1 MADQFLPM
9 AFYWQG
15 KKAAETNAVDVEF
28 NNGREKLIG
37 QEGIIAY
44 SRGIATMTVTITE
57 VVPIAGSTTTKDLP
71 KILAQED
78 IDVGIILGDKMLRNK
93 MAVLKASYKS
103 NIEKGVI
110 EGSITLEGAKP
121 TIV

>member
-1 MADQFLPM
+1 M
-9 AFYWQG
+9 YWQG

-28 NNGREKLIG
+28 NNGREKLVG
-37 QEGIIAY
+37 QEGIMAY

-57 VVPIAGSTTTKDLP
+57 VVPIAGSTTTKDLA

-78 IDVGIILGDKMLRNK
+78 IDIGIILGDKMLRNK

-103 NIEKGVI
+103 NTEKGVI